1 MRTVT
6 DWGFLQSN
14 MKVGTSLEL
23 SQNATAEL
31 KHSLLMNVN
40 SLDVELRIQLQL
52 AMIEKR
58 LSQAQQGSLL
68 LPIQGKGDE
77 ENNIHWESE
86 PSVQNMT
93 HSQKPKLF
101 GCSFCNRKFEHSGK
115 LHRHMRIHTGERPHE
130 CEVCGKTFIQS
141 GQLVIHKRSHTG
153 ERPYVCTVCHKGF
166 SCSKQLKV
174 HMRTHTK
181 EKPYCCDIC
190 GKSFGYNHVLKLH
203 QMAHFAEKIYKCTLC
218 DSTFTTKKHLEQHI
232 KCHESGLSQ
241 SAHPGHTAGAPQSVQ
256 PPSAHHSPVISG
268 YLRPHSRFILPSIH
282 SICPD
287 QPQDLTKRIAPV
299 RQSSLPPVTMEMIKS
314 LLEEDLATYG
324 PPSPLHQLP
333 LSSSIYGDCLLDPLT
348 PPPSISPPNSM
359 SSMSEETL
367 PLRKRRHL
375 LSEGSDGER
384 ERSACSSPGKTR
396 YSVICYANNS

>member
-1 MRTVT
+1 MGSQCPPGYR
-6 DWGFLQSN
+6 DEHRSSREMLSG
-14 MKVGTSLEL
+14 EL
-23 SQNATAEL
+23 R
-31 KHSLLMNVN
+31 
-40 SLDVELRIQLQL
+40 LDVELRIQQQL
-52 AMIEKR
+52 AMIEQR
-58 LSQAQQGSLL
+58 LSSFDRFATFPPQSACQHKS
-68 LPIQGKGDE
+68 P
-77 ENNIHWESE
+77 SE
-86 PSVQNMT
+86 MSAGQRTKQFSCN
-93 HSQKPKLF
+93 
-101 GCSFCNRKFEHSGK
+101 FCNRKFEHSGK

-241 SAHPGHTAGAPQSVQ
+241 SAHPGHTAGAPLSVQ

-268 YLRPHSRFILPSIH
+268 YLRPHSRFILPST
-282 SICPD
+282 SC
-287 QPQDLTKRIAPV
+287 RC
-299 RQSSLPPVTMEMIKS
+299 PPVYTE
-314 LLEEDLATYG
+314 TVCWT
-324 PPSPLHQLP
+324 PSPR
-333 LSSSIYGDCLLDPLT
+333 
-348 PPPSISPPNSM
+348 PPPSAHPTPCPPC
-359 SSMSEETL
+359 
-367 PLRKRRHL
+367 RRRRSRSGRGVTSCRRVL
-375 LSEGSDGER
+375 TER
-384 ERSACSSPGKTR
+384 ERGRPAPPR
-396 YSVICYANNS
+396 ARQ

>member
-1 MRTVT
+1 M
-6 DWGFLQSN
+6 G
-14 MKVGTSLEL
+14 

-130 CEVCGKTFIQS
+130 CEVCGKTFI
-141 GQLVIHKRSHTG
+141 
-153 ERPYVCTVCHKGF
+153 
-166 SCSKQLKV
+166 
-174 HMRTHTK
+174 
-181 EKPYCCDIC
+181 
-190 GKSFGYNHVLKLH
+190 
-203 QMAHFAEKIYKCTLC
+203 
-218 DSTFTTKKHLEQHI
+218 
-232 KCHESGLSQ
+232 
-241 SAHPGHTAGAPQSVQ
+241 
-256 PPSAHHSPVISG
+256 
-268 YLRPHSRFILPSIH
+268 LPSIH

-299 RQSSLPPVTMEMIKS
+299 RQSSLPPVT
-314 LLEEDLATYG
+314 
-324 PPSPLHQLP
+324 
-333 LSSSIYGDCLLDPLT
+333 
-348 PPPSISPPNSM
+348 
-359 SSMSEETL
+359 
-367 PLRKRRHL
+367 
-375 LSEGSDGER
+375 
-384 ERSACSSPGKTR
+384 
-396 YSVICYANNS
+396 

>member
-1 MRTVT
+1 
-6 DWGFLQSN
+6 
-14 MKVGTSLEL
+14 
-23 SQNATAEL
+23 
-31 KHSLLMNVN
+31 
-40 SLDVELRIQLQL
+40 
-52 AMIEKR
+52 
-58 LSQAQQGSLL
+58 
-68 LPIQGKGDE
+68 
-77 ENNIHWESE
+77 
-86 PSVQNMT
+86 
-93 HSQKPKLF
+93 
-101 GCSFCNRKFEHSGK
+101 
-115 LHRHMRIHTGERPHE
+115 MRIHTGERPHE

-141 GQLVIHKRSHTG
+141 GQLEIHKRS
-153 ERPYVCTVCHKGF
+153 
-166 SCSKQLKV
+166 
-174 HMRTHTK
+174 HTK

-241 SAHPGHTAGAPQSVQ
+241 SAHPGHTAGAPLSVQ
-256 PPSAHHSPVISG
+256 PPTAHHSPVISG

-384 ERSACSSPGKTR
+384 EVGLLLPGQDEVLR
-396 YSVICYANNS
+396 HL